1 MEKKSPGKYILVF
14 EPRYAST
21 QYAVYFKSNGDT
33 EITEIKKYSDVDYKD
48 GKTIKKNTLKD
59 IDSILTS
66 YTDLE
71 QFFKDLNLP
80 VRFSE
85 ANLPTHEIELLTQKL
100 LSDRP
105 SVGRFVTIDKQAA
118 MEIYQLAL

>member
-1 MEKKSPGKYILVF
+1 AIHC
-14 EPRYAST
+14 
-21 QYAVYFKSNGDT
+21 
-33 EITEIKKYSDVDYKD
+33 
-48 GKTIKKNTLKD
+48 
-59 IDSILTS
+59 
-66 YTDLE
+66 LE

-85 ANLPTHEIELLTQKL
+85 ANLPTHEIELLAQKL

-118 MEIYQLAL
+118 IAIYQLAL